1 MINVM
6 HNQQIQVDNQ
16 YLFHVLNQRKDQM
29 GADFTEEIA
38 GDHHHTVA
46 GTYELLANKKV
57 LINTNDLVLQGA
69 QSVVLQGPG
78 GKIVIDSSGITLS
91 SPIVNIKALT
101 RITSGGGSSMSALSA
116 TAMNGDPLSEI
127 CPICLQSL
135 E

>member
-6 HNQQIQVDNQ
+6 NNQQIQIDNQ
-16 YLFHVLNQRKDQM
+16 YLFHVLNQRKDKM
-29 GADFTEEIA
+29 GADFSEEVA

-69 QSVVLQGPG
+69 KSVVLQGPG
-78 GKIVIDSSGITLS
+78 GKIIIDSSGISLS
-91 SPIVNIKALT
+91 SNLVNIKAVT
-101 RITSGGGSSMSALSA
+101 HITSGGSSSMSALSA

-135 E
+135 